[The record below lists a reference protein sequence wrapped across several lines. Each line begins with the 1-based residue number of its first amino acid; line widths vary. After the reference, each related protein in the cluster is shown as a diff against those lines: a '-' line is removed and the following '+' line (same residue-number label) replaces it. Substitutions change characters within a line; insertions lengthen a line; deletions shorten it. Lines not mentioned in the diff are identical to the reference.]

1 MSEAQSTGRSR
12 RRESCAKPCH
22 RRPATIPPKTA
33 WTRSKQFPSKDPK
46 ALHRLRSSAPTSKQ
60 ATRTRENSSELL
72 MVIMV
77 DPLHPHR
84 TPTVSY
90 GLCHRPPVPR
100 RACVEPRPL
109 PQVGPRGD
117 SLLACGVRQWR
128 RPSRPERARGREAHW
143 AVAASLPEKSQ
154 AASDSVACQ
163 QFRCLALNRRSR
175 SPLT

>member
-1 MSEAQSTGRSR
+1 MARRRAPLGAHGRLLEHNNQFCRFQRSR
-12 RRESCAKPCH
+12 CIESQLA
-22 RRPATIPPKTA
+22 I
-33 WTRSKQFPSKDPK
+33 
-46 ALHRLRSSAPTSKQ
+46 RSSQKHPSSSDSMALGPQVRSGSWWPPSESYIVKRPPVGTS
-60 ATRTRENSSELL
+60 R
-72 MVIMV
+72 
-77 DPLHPHR
+77 
-84 TPTVSY
+84 PTVSY

-117 SLLACGVRQWR
+117 SLLACGVRQRR